1 MNEKHEKNEKHE
13 NNEVWVEKYR
23 PKLFQNVVLDK
34 INKTIFENIIQSNYF
49 PNLLLHGPPGCG
61 KTTTA
66 MSLIQ
71 EYQKK
76 NNEIC
81 SSNIIHLNSSD
92 ERGIDVIRNQILQ
105 FVQSFNFFIK
115 GLKFVILDEVD
126 YMTKNA
132 QQALKYILQSC
143 PVNIRFCLICNYIT
157 KIDTSLKHEFVCIR
171 FHQLPPERIHAFL
184 KDVAQKEELN
194 LEDSTFVSIQQL
206 FHNDI
211 RSMINFMQ
219 LNQNL
224 LPSQWE
230 KSLLTN
236 EFMKNTK
243 EWFQRV
249 DIQIA
254 DIRQKIYDVSIQF
267 NIDIKSF
274 LLKYVD
280 FLLRYYPQYRT
291 EIIIN
296 EIERIIHNT
305 NDIPVSILLDYFAFF
320 HKNHILSS

>member
-1 MNEKHEKNEKHE
+1 MNNK
-13 NNEVWVEKYR
+13 NEVWVEKYR
-23 PKLFQNVVLDK
+23 PKMFQNVVLDK
-34 INKTIFENIIQSNYF
+34 VNKRIFQNIIQSNYF

-66 MSLIQ
+66 INLIN
-71 EYQKK
+71 EYQRKTH
-76 NNEIC
+76 EIC

-105 FVQSFNFFIK
+105 FAQSFNFFVK

-143 PVNIRFCLICNYIT
+143 PNNIRFCLICNYIT

-171 FHQLPPERIHAFL
+171 FHQLPPKSIHAFL
-184 KDVAQKEELN
+184 KEVSLKEGLTLHDE
-194 LEDSTFVSIQQL
+194 TFVSIQQL
-206 FHNDI
+206 YHNDI

-224 LPSQWE
+224 PPSQWQNT
-230 KSLLTN
+230 LLTT
-236 EFMKNTK
+236 EFLTTTKNL
-243 EWFQRV
+243 FQREDIGIC
-249 DIQIA
+249 DIQREIYNYS
-254 DIRQKIYDVSIQF
+254 IRF
-267 NIDIKSF
+267 NIDLKSF

-280 FLLRYYPQYRT
+280 FLFRQHPQYRT
-291 EIIIN
+291 EVIIN

-305 NDIPVSILLDYFAFF
+305 NDIPSHILLNYFAIF
-320 HKNHILSS
+320 HKKHILG